1 MIVRADLHED
11 AEYRKR
17 MVTDGLEAGFCAFM
31 LREGDERYAEL
42 GRMDVIYTRNGVPK
56 DKDIVYANVT
66 TPEEQ
71 DAVLALAGT
80 KKAVIAE
87 TGEWRIIPLENMIA
101 KFRGS
106 GTEVYA
112 VAHNA
117 EDAETFLKTME
128 NGTDGVVIAV
138 DDPSEISST
147 AMTTPSTTIPPR
159 SRRSVR

>member
-1 MIVRADLHED
+1 MNKKMIVRADLHED

-42 GRMDVIYTRNGVPK
+42 GKMDVIYTRNGVPK

-87 TGEWRIIPLENMIA
+87 TN
-101 KFRGS
+101 K
-106 GTEVYA
+106 
-112 VAHNA
+112 
-117 EDAETFLKTME
+117 
-128 NGTDGVVIAV
+128 
-138 DDPSEISST
+138 
-147 AMTTPSTTIPPR
+147 
-159 SRRSVR
+159 